1 MGCLED
7 RDQKVSLLARWNMIL
22 LLKISEFNFFG
33 DAFKIISLHLRYIL
47 ASYTNQL
54 GMIAFLGKPSNGC
67 FSSFIKWNTYVVPA
81 MCAWSKDTAMTRND
95 TVTGLTEIHRSSW
108 KAKNQGAYL
117 DKTITRD
124 SMWSLTF
131 FLYKPRIVN
140 AYAFFS
146 VTLGRVYRKLY
157 SSYS

>member
-1 MGCLED
+1 M
-7 RDQKVSLLARWNMIL
+7 
-22 LLKISEFNFFG
+22 
-33 DAFKIISLHLRYIL
+33 
-47 ASYTNQL
+47 
-54 GMIAFLGKPSNGC
+54 
-67 FSSFIKWNTYVVPA
+67 VPA
-81 MCAWSKDTAMTRND
+81 MCTWSKDTAMTSND
-95 TVTGLTEIHRSSW
+95 KVTGLTEIHSSSW
-108 KAKNQGAYL
+108 KAKNQGACL

-131 FLYKPRIVN
+131 FFLYKPKIVN